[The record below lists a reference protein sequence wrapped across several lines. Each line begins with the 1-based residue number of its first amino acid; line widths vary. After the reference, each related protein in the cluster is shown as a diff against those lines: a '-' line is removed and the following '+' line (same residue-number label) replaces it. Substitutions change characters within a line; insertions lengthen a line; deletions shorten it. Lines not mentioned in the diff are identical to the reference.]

1 MAAWS
6 CAGRSGAARRAA
18 APQPTATTPSRPAG
32 RKGRRK
38 RGRGLCCSER
48 APQPPA
54 GRGGGKANRAVKVQ
68 RNGDRES
75 SRSREPFGGAA
86 FPPPAPHP
94 ADRVTQTGRKQCE
107 LFFFFFLYT
116 EYRKVS
122 VKSKTL
128 QLLCTVELAGLLGGG
143 VAYKQKRQRGV
154 TTNELLQ

>member
-54 GRGGGKANRAVKVQ
+54 GRGGEKPT
-68 RNGDRES
+68 E
-75 SRSREPFGGAA
+75 RSKCSAMG
-86 FPPPAPHP
+86 
-94 ADRVTQTGRKQCE
+94 TGRAPGHASPLGVQHSPPQPPILLTE
-107 LFFFFFLYT
+107 RHRQAENNVNFFFFFLYT